1 MSRRSARLFLAA
13 ASLPAFVSAQ
23 VDKTLDVPTRIASP
37 EYAPEARAPIV
48 IDETKAPKPLDLSAI
63 FARVDASPIPST
75 PGDLPLELKATA
87 KEIHFV
93 DRLRRA
99 DAAFLNGQYDE
110 VIPEL
115 EQILTEL
122 PGDRGVRMLLSSAYQ
137 QSGRYA
143 SAEKLLRELVAE
155 FPNDYTICNNLAWMY
170 ATARDPAF
178 RKAGEAVKLARV
190 ALVIAP
196 ADHHVWSTLSAAY
209 YADGEYERALDAA
222 EQALFQVQKMGRQE
236 NLLTYTDQVDRC
248 RKAVRT
254 MSILE

>member
-1 MSRRSARLFLAA
+1 MSRRYAQHLFAVALLPAA
-13 ASLPAFVSAQ
+13 AFAQ
-23 VDKTLDVPTRIASP
+23 VDKTLSVPTRIASP

-63 FARVDASPIPST
+63 FARVDASPIPTT

-87 KEIHFV
+87 KEIQFV
-93 DRLRRA
+93 DRLRKA
-99 DAAFLNGQYDE
+99 DAAFLSGQYE
-110 VIPEL
+110 TVIPEL

-137 QSGRYA
+137 QSGRFE

-155 FPNDYTICNNLAWMY
+155 FPNDYTIRNNLAWMY

-178 RKAGEAVKLARV
+178 RKAGEAVKLARM
-190 ALVIAP
+190 ALVLAP

-222 EQALFQVQKMGRQE
+222 EQALFQVQKLGRPE
-236 NLLTYTDQVDRC
+236 ELFTYTEQVDRC

>member
-1 MSRRSARLFLAA
+1 MNRPPAPLLLVAA
-13 ASLPAFVSAQ
+13 WLPTATLAQ
-23 VDKTLDVPTRIASP
+23 VEKTLDVPTRIASP
-37 EYAPEARAPIV
+37 AYAPEARSPIV
-48 IDETKAPKPLDLSAI
+48 IDEVKAPKPLDLSAI
-63 FARVDASPIPST
+63 FSRVDASPIPTT
-75 PGDLPLELKATA
+75 PGDLPLELEATA
-87 KEIHFV
+87 KEIQFV
-93 DRLRRA
+93 DRLRKA
-99 DAAFLNGQYDE
+99 DAAFLNGQYDA

-115 EQILTEL
+115 EQILNEL

-155 FPNDYTICNNLAWMY
+155 FPNDYTVRNNLAWMY

-178 RKAGEAVKLARV
+178 RKAGEAVQLARM

-236 NLLTYTDQVDRC
+236 NLLTYTEQVDRC